1 VNDTRSLDDILASI
15 SGDRT
20 SAEIFEALKSVAK
33 TQPAPE
39 GSSTGGVHA
48 PGQEQ
53 FMCPVCEAR
62 VDARA
67 KTCPSCGAQF
77 EEGEEAEFECPVCR
91 TTVSADSN
99 RCPGCGVLFAEEEPA
114 EPVIASRERA
124 EAHPA
129 MPSRPPSPAP
139 TITFGAG
146 LGERLASVRRSR
158 REAPMPTPSGDR
170 KLMYRELPKYV
181 NDVRGLLVSAK
192 RMGVEIEKEK
202 RTINEAI
209 AAGKR
214 REVER
219 ALANIAEAKHA
230 LDVALTEHLARRIEA
245 IVAQVGRVG
254 APERANDLEG
264 VLREAVNRI
273 EARNYD
279 GAFEQV
285 EHADK
290 AFQTQAHDYVEAN
303 ESLDQEDRILADAKS
318 LGMDVGEVETLLQE
332 GRAAMSRRDQQ
343 GAMNAAQEAR
353 ARLAKALPA
362 FVDGEMRR
370 ARNQLLDLKVRGGDL
385 SKPIGILKAA
395 SVHAKREDWGSAI
408 RYLREFRKEVD
419 SLR

>member
-1 VNDTRSLDDILASI
+1 
-15 SGDRT
+15 
-20 SAEIFEALKSVAK
+20 
-33 TQPAPE
+33 
-39 GSSTGGVHA
+39 
-48 PGQEQ
+48 
-53 FMCPVCEAR
+53 
-62 VDARA
+62 
-67 KTCPSCGAQF
+67 
-77 EEGEEAEFECPVCR
+77 
-91 TTVSADSN
+91 
-99 RCPGCGVLFAEEEPA
+99 
-114 EPVIASRERA
+114 
-124 EAHPA
+124 
-129 MPSRPPSPAP
+129 
-139 TITFGAG
+139 
-146 LGERLASVRRSR
+146 
-158 REAPMPTPSGDR
+158 MPTPSGDR